1 MALWLSPDPFAGYE
15 PKQLAE
21 NKDYKHFT
29 EDRQLTEHEDLCVKP
44 LSFHQSTTA
53 TTYDS
58 AESIATPLPGSD
70 IDDEQLRALLA
81 SPLYLQEQEASAE
94 RSHVYHS
101 ERENLMS
108 SSSQGPICTGKPVAL
123 FSSQNRLRQETFSDS
138 RFWGATNYFFRFSN
152 PANVAKSLLDGNRD
166 HLLAEARSELMTQE
180 YKVESLDTCISE
192 LQQQTHAQRL
202 ELEDAHFG
210 YAESRREQP
219 RLQEELIM
227 KETALRDS
235 QTRSIHKMG
244 ELERAQELRVDKF
257 SVQKLRESHATIQE
271 LTSQIQELQE
281 RG

>member
-1 MALWLSPDPFAGYE
+1 MAEPRPFAGYE

-138 RFWGATNYFFRFSN
+138 RFWGATNFSSDFLTRQMLQN
-152 PANVAKSLLDGNRD
+152 LFLMGTEITCLLKRD
-166 HLLAEARSELMTQE
+166 LNS
-180 YKVESLDTCISE
+180 
-192 LQQQTHAQRL
+192 
-202 ELEDAHFG
+202 
-210 YAESRREQP
+210 
-219 RLQEELIM
+219 
-227 KETALRDS
+227 
-235 QTRSIHKMG
+235 
-244 ELERAQELRVDKF
+244 
-257 SVQKLRESHATIQE
+257 
-271 LTSQIQELQE
+271 
-281 RG
+281 